1 MLLTGDFIDA
11 QKAEQLGMV
20 NYCVRHEELEEKAY
34 GIARKIAALPPL
46 AVQTTK
52 RLTYESFQNEMITA
66 LELASSQAAIMS
78 TTDDHKEAMSTFR
91 EKRQSDLQGSV
102 SVMNGP
108 LAGLRILDLT
118 TVQMG
123 PWCTR
128 IVADLG
134 AEVIKVEAP
143 GGRFQPLRRNAR
155 NRGMSGGFQH
165 NARGKR
171 SIALDLKKPEA
182 RDAILRL
189 AAGADAFVSNIR
201 PAALERLGL
210 GYEAVRKANASIVYL
225 GMVGY
230 GSGGRY
236 AGRPAYDDLI
246 QAASAIPMLLQR
258 STGEPRFIPMA
269 AIDRIVGTA
278 AANAL
283 LAGLLAKA
291 RTGIGQK
298 IEVPMFETMVQFV
311 LSEHMQGA
319 TFDPPTSAPGY
330 ARTLSRSRR
339 PYAPR
344 TASGGAA
351 LQRWPMAAFL
361 RGGRQGPH
369 LRRGSA
375 LRRHRCPHG
384 QHRRAV
390 RHDRRRAED
399 AADRG
404 VAEAAAGRRHR
415 LHGAAYAG
423 DAARGPASA
432 GSRLLPVP
440 RSSLRGPDPDH
451 ARAQHLVGNA
461 AALRSIRAAAR
472 PTHATRSSP
481 RPDTAKPR
489 STT

>member
-1 MLLTGDFIDA
+1 
-11 QKAEQLGMV
+11 
-20 NYCVRHEELEEKAY
+20 
-34 GIARKIAALPPL
+34 
-46 AVQTTK
+46 
-52 RLTYESFQNEMITA
+52 MIT
-66 LELASSQAAIMS
+66 
-78 TTDDHKEAMSTFR
+78 
-91 EKRQSDLQGSV
+91 
-102 SVMNGP
+102 GP
-108 LAGLRILDLT
+108 LGGLRILDLT

-143 GGRFQPLRRNAR
+143 EGDSSRYGANAR

-171 SIALDLKKPEA
+171 SIVLDLKQAEA
-182 RDAILRL
+182 REAILRL
-189 AAGADAFVSNIR
+189 AGGADAFVSNIR

-210 GYEAVRKANASIVYL
+210 GYEAVRAANASIVYL

-291 RTGIGQK
+291 RSGIGQK

-339 PYAPR
+339 PYATQDGFLAVLPYNDGQWRRFFQAVGKGHIFVDDPRFADITAR
-344 TASGGAA
+344 TANIDA
-351 LQRWPMAAFL
+351 LYDMIADELKTRPTANWLKLLHDADIPCMVPHTLETLLEDPHLQDRDFFQFREHPSEGRIRTMREPSTWSETPPPTDRFAPRLGQHTIEILAEAGYSQAEIDGMAAKRIAF
-361 RGGRQGPH
+361 PE
-369 LRRGSA
+369 RRG
-375 LRRHRCPHG
+375 
-384 QHRRAV
+384 
-390 RHDRRRAED
+390 
-399 AADRG
+399 
-404 VAEAAAGRRHR
+404 
-415 LHGAAYAG
+415 
-423 DAARGPASA
+423 
-432 GSRLLPVP
+432 
-440 RSSLRGPDPDH
+440 
-451 ARAQHLVGNA
+451 
-461 AALRSIRAAAR
+461 
-472 PTHATRSSP
+472 
-481 RPDTAKPR
+481 
-489 STT
+489 